1 MSQLQQ
7 QQPGLAPSHARDAQG
22 IAGLFGQSEHADCQ
36 LVFMLERPPTSLETR
51 PYEGSSSAAA
61 GAAFGADQ
69 RRCGEPLPAHSI
81 VLRLA
86 SDKFAAQ
93 LPEVHLTVG
102 GEEELPAARAAIHFA
117 YTGRVEAGASIRE
130 VLQDTAFAALLTEAK
145 RRLVAHFGDA
155 LAVLNKKQ
163 LYEQMR
169 VLPAE
174 GLEALLESDD
184 FGTDSESSVV
194 LVLADRTDA
203 ATRKQL
209 CGLLRLSQCSRS
221 YLSWVLPA
229 LAARHE
235 AGPDST
241 AGWLPLTRD
250 DATCLLTYSL
260 ATEKERRAITG
271 EGLLSMSVAIG
282 HWPAKWL
289 STQRRRQCLPAEGR
303 TIGFSASLAELTKAF
318 EGLKP
323 AVKVHHLY
331 PSLADTRH
339 ANRFGAQGWD
349 WSPYVLLTSG
359 GVAAGVFVKAR
370 MPAALGASASAA
382 AAGDKLLN
390 GAVVTVPRLRL
401 TVCGAGGQQAWS
413 NSYDSSSEV
422 VKAGYSWGWAKALE
436 LRVAPAATDQ
446 PGGTAANGSS
456 SGSGSSGVVAAR
468 WAGYLQGGTR
478 LSGSVTLLRPPEY
491 YA

>member
-1 MSQLQQ
+1 M
-7 QQPGLAPSHARDAQG
+7 
-22 IAGLFGQSEHADCQ
+22 
-36 LVFMLERPPTSLETR
+36 
-51 PYEGSSSAAA
+51 AAN
-61 GAAFGADQ
+61 
-69 RRCGEPLPAHSI
+69 HS
-81 VLRLA
+81 
-86 SDKFAAQ
+86 
-93 LPEVHLTVG
+93 
-102 GEEELPAARAAIHFA
+102 
-117 YTGRVEAGASIRE
+117 
-130 VLQDTAFAALLTEAK
+130 
-145 RRLVAHFGDA
+145 
-155 LAVLNKKQ
+155 
-163 LYEQMR
+163 
-169 VLPAE
+169 
-174 GLEALLESDD
+174 
-184 FGTDSESSVV
+184 
-194 LVLADRTDA
+194 RTDA